1 MTTDDQRWQR
11 LNALLAQV
19 LEQPAAHREAWIDEQ
34 CEEDKALAAELR
46 ELLDYDAEETGDL
59 SDAIVRASTRITDPM
74 IDRIVGSYRVTGKIA
89 EGGMGVVYAG
99 DREGADFEQRV
110 AIKVMHSHKLD
121 DVARA
126 RFIAERQILANL
138 NHPNI
143 AKLIDGGVTD
153 DGLPFFVMEYI
164 EGENIADYCS
174 NNALTNAQIL
184 KLVMTVC
191 DALQY
196 AHNQLVIHRDIK
208 PSNILIDASGAPR
221 LLDFGIAK
229 LLPTDGSADQ
239 QTRPEWR
246 ALTPLYA
253 SPEQI
258 GNQPIST
265 AADVYG
271 IGLLLYRLL
280 TGRLPYSPTSD
291 HPRDLENAILSAP
304 AELPSSAVTS
314 ADNAQ
319 WSSKQRK
326 ALRGD
331 LDTILLKALRKEP
344 DRRYATI
351 DAFRDDIKRY
361 LARLPIGARRDTIAY
376 RMSRFVARNSVAVG
390 LTTVFIIAAISLT
403 AFYTARLNTERDVA
417 EQTAEFLTGLF
428 EDSNPYR
435 RSRDELTVAELVST
449 GAETVSEDT
458 SLPAV
463 VRARLLRTIGVVLN
477 NVSQSDKAEPL
488 LEEAIAIHQTIN
500 VPGDHINALHALA
513 TVRQSQGRYT
523 DGIAIINEALEVAEA
538 AFGRPSK
545 EVGALLCSA
554 AYLNY
559 RNSDYEKM
567 YEQAETTRVMYE
579 ALFDENDLRL
589 NCPYGT
595 LGTYYQ
601 ITGNARLSMEFDKRT
616 LRIKEAN
623 FGPDDFRLANTLQN
637 IGIDHI
643 DLGDYEAAIA
653 NLSRA
658 VEIRDVATDGTDRQL
673 PQTMY
678 SLAHA
683 LGKIGRFTEA
693 HAMFLRLID
702 LQTERTGEV
711 HDVVAYWLNG
721 HGDLLANLGATD
733 EADVAFSKATAIY
746 TEINKPEGHFDR
758 SVTLV
763 GHGKVSRDRGD
774 LDAAESQ
781 MRAGLMI
788 REKTIGVE
796 NTFTQLARVDLADVL
811 RRRGKLDEARSEFEQ
826 ALSVMRST
834 GDGEHP
840 TAAQALTG
848 LAQVELAESSFSEA
862 IQMLERAIE
871 MTAESIGVDHLDNVD
886 RRLLLADVFEQM
898 GDSTQAELLR
908 VENKPARDDI
918 MARWNSAL
926 DGT

>member
-1 MTTDDQRWQR
+1 MTTDDKRWKK
-11 LNALLAQV
+11 LNQLLAKA
-19 LEQPAAHREAWIDEQ
+19 LEQPALERDAWIDEQ
-34 CEEDKALAAELR
+34 CGDDKALAAELR
-46 ELLDYDAEETGDL
+46 ELLAFDGEETGGL
-59 SDAIVRASTRITDPM
+59 SDAIVKASARATDPL
-74 IDRIVGSYRVTGKIA
+74 IGASIGSYRVTDKIA

-121 DVARA
+121 DVAKA
-126 RFIAERQILANL
+126 RFVAERQILASL

-164 EGENIADYCS
+164 EGENIADYCAK
-174 NNALTNAQIL
+174 NALSNGEIL
-184 KLVMTVC
+184 KLIMTVC

-229 LLPTDGSADQ
+229 LLPTDGTAGQ

-291 HPRDLENAILSAP
+291 HPRDVENAILSSP

-344 DRRYATI
+344 DRRYPTI

-361 LARLPIGARRDTIAY
+361 LAQLPIGARRDTFAY
-376 RMSRFVARNSVAVG
+376 RMSRFIARNRVAVG
-390 LTTVFIIAAISLT
+390 LTTVFVVAAVSLT
-403 AFYTARLNTERDVA
+403 VFYTARLNTERDVA

-428 EDSNPYR
+428 EDADPYR

-458 SLPAV
+458 SLSAV
-463 VRARLLRTIGVVLN
+463 VRARLLVTIGRVLR
-477 NVSQSDKAEPL
+477 NVSQIDKAEPL
-488 LEEAIAIHQTIN
+488 LQEAIAIHQTIN
-500 VPGDHINALHALA
+500 APGDHSRALDVLSG
-513 TVRQSQGRYT
+513 VRLSQGRYAE
-523 DGIAIINEALEVAEA
+523 GIEIINEAIEIAES
-538 AFGRPSK
+538 AFGRPSQ
-545 EVGALLCSA
+545 EVGELICSL

-559 RNSDYEKM
+559 RNGDYEKM
-567 YEQAETTRVMYE
+567 YEQAETAREMYE
-579 ALFDENDLRL
+579 AMFDEKDLRL
-589 NCPYGT
+589 TRPYGL

-601 ITGNARLSMEFDKRT
+601 ITGNARLSMEYDKRK
-616 LRIKEAN
+616 LEIQEAN
-623 FGPDDFRLANTLQN
+623 FGPDDLRLAITLQS

-643 DLGDYEAAIA
+643 DIGDYETAIA

-658 VEIRDVATDGTDRQL
+658 VKIREVASDGTDFQL

-702 LQTERTGEV
+702 LQIQWKGEV
-711 HDVVAYWLNG
+711 HDVLAYWLNG

-733 EADVAFSKATAIY
+733 QADVAFSKATAIY

-781 MRAGLMI
+781 MRAGLVI

-796 NTFTQLARVDLADVL
+796 NTFTQLARIDLADVL
-811 RRRGKLDEARSEFEQ
+811 RRQGKLDEARSEFEQ
-826 ALSVMRST
+826 ALSVMRAT
-834 GDGEHP
+834 GNGEHP

-848 LAQVELAESSFSEA
+848 LA
-862 IQMLERAIE
+862 
-871 MTAESIGVDHLDNVD
+871 
-886 RRLLLADVFEQM
+886 
-898 GDSTQAELLR
+898 
-908 VENKPARDDI
+908 
-918 MARWNSAL
+918 
-926 DGT
+926 